1 MPLSLHSA
9 FFICNKEMIPLKKY
23 ILKRL
28 LISVVTIWLIVT
40 ACFFLLRLLPG
51 NPFAS
56 TTLMTQD
63 TLDRMMAYYGLDRPL
78 WEQYITY
85 LKNLL
90 HGDFGYSLKY
100 AGRSVNY
107 VIATTFPISA
117 QLGLQALT
125 FGIPMGLLLG
135 IIAAKRRGHASDR
148 TINVFIIVCTAVP
161 TFIIAALLQYLLSVK
176 LGLLPVAQWKSFKH
190 TILPTL
196 CLSLGTVSGYA
207 RSMRTLMLEVDRQD
221 YLKTAKAKGLGNVR
235 IVVFHQIRNAII
247 PMITGI
253 GTEIAGMLMGSYVIE
268 KIFSIPG
275 MGAYFVTSIQ
285 GLDYTMVMGLVIFQA
300 VIVVAANF
308 IVDLLYGVVD
318 PRIRVA

>member
-1 MPLSLHSA
+1 
-9 FFICNKEMIPLKKY
+9 MIPLRKY

-78 WEQYITY
+78 WEQYVTY

-148 TINVFIIVCTAVP
+148 IINVFIIVCTAVP

>member
-1 MPLSLHSA
+1 
-9 FFICNKEMIPLKKY
+9 MIPLRKY

-28 LISVVTIWLIVT
+28 LISVVTIWLIVS

-308 IVDLLYGVVD
+308 IVDLLYSVVD

>member
-1 MPLSLHSA
+1 
-9 FFICNKEMIPLKKY
+9 MIPLRKY

-78 WEQYITY
+78 WEQYVTY

-117 QLGLQALT
+117 QLG
-125 FGIPMGLLLG
+125 
-135 IIAAKRRGHASDR
+135 DR
-148 TINVFIIVCTAVP
+148 KSAV
-161 TFIIAALLQYLLSVK
+161 
-176 LGLLPVAQWKSFKH
+176 
-190 TILPTL
+190 
-196 CLSLGTVSGYA
+196 
-207 RSMRTLMLEVDRQD
+207 
-221 YLKTAKAKGLGNVR
+221 
-235 IVVFHQIRNAII
+235 
-247 PMITGI
+247 
-253 GTEIAGMLMGSYVIE
+253 
-268 KIFSIPG
+268 
-275 MGAYFVTSIQ
+275 
-285 GLDYTMVMGLVIFQA
+285 
-300 VIVVAANF
+300 
-308 IVDLLYGVVD
+308 
-318 PRIRVA
+318 

>member
-1 MPLSLHSA
+1 
-9 FFICNKEMIPLKKY
+9 MIPLRKY

-78 WEQYITY
+78 WEQYVTY

-148 TINVFIIVCTAVP
+148 AINVFIIVCTAVP

>member
-1 MPLSLHSA
+1 M
-9 FFICNKEMIPLKKY
+9 KKY
-23 ILKRL
+23 ILRRFV
-28 LISVVTIWLIVT
+28 ISLVTIWLIVT
-40 ACFFLLRLLPG
+40 VCFFLLRLLPG

-63 TLDRMMAYYGLDRPL
+63 TLDKMMAYYGLDRPL
-78 WEQYITY
+78 WEQYVTY

-117 QLGLQALT
+117 QLGLQALA
-125 FGIPMGLLLG
+125 FGIPTGLLLG
-135 IIAAKRRGHASDR
+135 ILAAKRRGCTADVG
-148 TINVFIIVCTAVP
+148 INLFVIICTAVP
-161 TFIIAALLQYLLSVK
+161 TFIIAALLQYFLAVKVK
-176 LGLLPVAQWKSFKH
+176 LFPVAQWKGFRY
-190 TILPTL
+190 TILPTI

-221 YLKTAKAKGLGNVR
+221 YLRTAKAKGLGMFR
-235 IVVFHQIRNAII
+235 IVLFHQIRNAII
-247 PMITGI
+247 PMITNL

-300 VIVVAANF
+300 VIVVFANF
-308 IVDLLYGVVD
+308 IVDLLYGVID

>member
-1 MPLSLHSA
+1 
-9 FFICNKEMIPLKKY
+9 MIPLRKY

>member
-1 MPLSLHSA
+1 
-9 FFICNKEMIPLKKY
+9 MIPLKKY

-135 IIAAKRRGHASDR
+135 IIAAKRRGYASDQI
-148 TINVFIIVCTAVP
+148 INVFIIVCTAVP

>member
-1 MPLSLHSA
+1 
-9 FFICNKEMIPLKKY
+9 MIPLRKY
-23 ILKRL
+23 IVKRL

-40 ACFFLLRLLPG
+40 VCFFLLRLLPG

-125 FGIPMGLLLG
+125 FGVPMGLLLG
-135 IIAAKRRGHASDR
+135 IIAAKRRGHFADQA
-148 TINVFIIVCTAVP
+148 INVFIIICTAVP
-161 TFIIAALLQYLLSVK
+161 TFIIAALLQYFLAVK
-176 LGLLPVAQWKSFKH
+176 LGILPVAQWKSFKY
-190 TILPTL
+190 TILPTI
-196 CLSLGTVSGYA
+196 CLSLGTVSGHA

-247 PMITGI
+247 PMITGL

-308 IVDLLYGVVD
+308 VVDLLYGIVD

>member
-1 MPLSLHSA
+1 
-9 FFICNKEMIPLKKY
+9 MIPLKKY

-135 IIAAKRRGHASDR
+135 IIAAKRRGYASDQI
-148 TINVFIIVCTAVP
+148 INVFIIVCTAVP

-207 RSMRTLMLEVDRQD
+207 RTMRTLMLEVDRQD

-300 VIVVAANF
+300 VIVVVANF

>member
-1 MPLSLHSA
+1 
-9 FFICNKEMIPLKKY
+9 MIPLRKY

-78 WEQYITY
+78 WEQYVTY

>member
-1 MPLSLHSA
+1 
-9 FFICNKEMIPLKKY
+9 MIPLRKY

-78 WEQYITY
+78 WEQYVTY

-125 FGIPMGLLLG
+125 FGIPMG
-135 IIAAKRRGHASDR
+135 
-148 TINVFIIVCTAVP
+148 
-161 TFIIAALLQYLLSVK
+161 

-253 GTEIAGMLMGSYVIE
+253 GTEIAGMLMGAYVIE

>member
-1 MPLSLHSA
+1 
-9 FFICNKEMIPLKKY
+9 MIPLKKY

-78 WEQYITY
+78 WEQYVTY

-148 TINVFIIVCTAVP
+148 AINVFIIVCTAVP

>member
-1 MPLSLHSA
+1 M
-9 FFICNKEMIPLKKY
+9 KKY
-23 ILKRL
+23 ILRRFV
-28 LISVVTIWLIVT
+28 ISLVTIWLIVT
-40 ACFFLLRLLPG
+40 VCFFLLRLLPG

-63 TLDRMMAYYGLDRPL
+63 TLDKMMAYYGLDRPL
-78 WEQYITY
+78 WEQYVTY

-117 QLGLQALT
+117 QLGLQALA
-125 FGIPMGLLLG
+125 FGIPTGLLLG
-135 IIAAKRRGHASDR
+135 ILAAKRRGCTADVG
-148 TINVFIIVCTAVP
+148 INLFVIICTAVP
-161 TFIIAALLQYLLSVK
+161 TFIIAALLQYFLAVKVK
-176 LGLLPVAQWKSFKH
+176 LFPVAQWKGFRY
-190 TILPTL
+190 TILPTI

-221 YLKTAKAKGLGNVR
+221 YLRTAKAKGLGTFR
-235 IVVFHQIRNAII
+235 IVLFHQIRNAII
-247 PMITGI
+247 PMITNL

-300 VIVVAANF
+300 VIVVFANF
-308 IVDLLYGVVD
+308 IVDLLYGVID

>member
-1 MPLSLHSA
+1 
-9 FFICNKEMIPLKKY
+9 MIPLRKY

-78 WEQYITY
+78 WEQYVTY

-135 IIAAKRRGHASDR
+135 IIAAKRRGHASDQI
-148 TINVFIIVCTAVP
+148 INVFIIVCTAVP

>member
-1 MPLSLHSA
+1 
-9 FFICNKEMIPLKKY
+9 MIPLRKY

-78 WEQYITY
+78 WEQYVTY

-135 IIAAKRRGHASDR
+135 IIAAKRRGHASDQI
-148 TINVFIIVCTAVP
+148 INVFIIICTAVP

-221 YLKTAKAKGLGNVR
+221 YLKTAKAKGLGNIR

>member
-1 MPLSLHSA
+1 
-9 FFICNKEMIPLKKY
+9 MIPLKKY

>member
-1 MPLSLHSA
+1 
-9 FFICNKEMIPLKKY
+9 MIPLRKY

-78 WEQYITY
+78 WEQYVTY

-135 IIAAKRRGHASDR
+135 IIAAKRRGYASDR
-148 TINVFIIVCTAVP
+148 IINIFIIVCTAVP

>member
-1 MPLSLHSA
+1 MVS
-9 FFICNKEMIPLKKY
+9 LKKY

-28 LISVVTIWLIVT
+28 VISVVTIWLIVT
-40 ACFFLLRLLPG
+40 VCFFLLRLLPG

-56 TTLMTQD
+56 TTLMTQE
-63 TLDRMMAYYGLDRPL
+63 TLDRMMAYYGLDQPL
-78 WEQYITY
+78 WKQYLTY
-85 LKNLL
+85 LNNLL

-100 AGRSVNY
+100 AGRSVNH
-107 VIATTFPISA
+107 VISTTFPISA
-117 QLGLQALT
+117 QLGMQALC
-125 FGIPMGLLLG
+125 FGVPVGLLLG
-135 IIAAKRRGHASDR
+135 ILAAKRRGHISDAS
-148 TINVFIIVCTAVP
+148 INIFVIICTAVP
-161 TFIIAALLQYLLSVK
+161 TFIIAALLQYFLAVK
-176 LGLLPVAQWKSFKH
+176 LKILPVAQWMSFRH

-196 CLSLGTVSGYA
+196 CLSLGTISGHA

-235 IVVFHQIRNAII
+235 IVLFHQIRNAII
-247 PMITGI
+247 PMITGL

-300 VIVVAANF
+300 VIVVFANF
-308 IVDLLYGVVD
+308 VVDLLYGIVD

>member
-1 MPLSLHSA
+1 
-9 FFICNKEMIPLKKY
+9 MIFLKKY

-28 LISVVTIWLIVT
+28 VISIITIWLIVT

-56 TTLMTQD
+56 TTLMTQE
-63 TLDRMMAYYGLDRPL
+63 TLDKMMAYYGLDRPL
-78 WEQYITY
+78 WEQYVTY

-90 HGDFGYSLKY
+90 PGDFGYSLKY

-107 VIATTFPISA
+107 VIQSTFPISA
-117 QLGLQALT
+117 QLGIQALC
-125 FGIPMGLLLG
+125 FGVPVGMLLG
-135 IIAAKRRGHASDR
+135 ILAAKRRGRVSD
-148 TINVFIIVCTAVP
+148 TGINVFVIICTAVP
-161 TFIIAALLQYLLSVK
+161 TFIIAALLQYFLAVK
-176 LGLLPVAQWKSFKH
+176 LKLLPVAQWKSFQH
-190 TILPTL
+190 TILPTI
-196 CLSLGTVSGYA
+196 CLSLGTIAGHA

-235 IVVFHQIRNAII
+235 IVLFHQIRNAII
-247 PMITGI
+247 PMITGL

-300 VIVVAANF
+300 VIVVFANF
-308 IVDLLYGVVD
+308 VVDLLYGIVD